1 MASEAVMPGIAN
13 YNAPR
18 YSRWMIQSF
27 ADPETELIWS
37 GRRSRKLP
45 ADIQNVALRK
55 LRFLNQARVLGDLLS
70 RPAIAL
76 RRYGLIGRDNTRS
89 GSTTSGAYVLYG
101 TREDLHMSKSST
113 IMARSS
119 LLANPHP
126 GEILLEEF
134 LKPMGLS
141 QNALARSIHVAPRR
155 INEIVL
161 GKRDV
166 TADTDLRLARYFGLS
181 EGFFLGLQM
190 DYDLMQ
196 RRREIDRDLKTIRPR
211 AA

>member
-1 MASEAVMPGIAN
+1 MIQGFADSEA
-13 YNAPR
+13 
-18 YSRWMIQSF
+18 
-27 ADPETELIWS
+27 ELIWS

-55 LRFLNQARVLGDLLS
+55 LRLLNQARTLGDLRVPPATAS
-70 RPAIAL
+70 RHFERIV
-76 RRYGLIGRDNTRS
+76 RGSIRS
-89 GSTTSGAYVLYG
+89 GSMINGASALYG
-101 TREDLHMSKSST
+101 MREDRHMSKSST
-113 IMARSS
+113 ITSRSG
-119 LLANPHP
+119 LLPNPHP

-141 QNALARSIHVAPRR
+141 QNALARAVHVAPRR

-166 TADTDLRLARYFGLS
+166 TADTDLRLARYFGVS

-190 DYDLMQ
+190 DFDLMQ